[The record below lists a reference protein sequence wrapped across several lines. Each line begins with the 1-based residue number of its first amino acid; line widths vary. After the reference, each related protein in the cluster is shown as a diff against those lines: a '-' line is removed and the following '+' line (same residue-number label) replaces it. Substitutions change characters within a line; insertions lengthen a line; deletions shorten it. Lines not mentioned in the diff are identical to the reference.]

1 MYKKILLP
9 TDGSEYANKAAK
21 HAIWIASLNG
31 AEIIALNVIE
41 TSSLVGLPA
50 EDLIVR
56 IKEMLKEEGHKSLE
70 KISDILKES
79 KIEGECQKE
88 VKLTISTKEGSPSDV
103 IIETVKKEGVDLI
116 VMGTSGKHGLDRFLL
131 GSVTENVVR
140 SSQCPVLVVH

>member
-9 TDGSEYANKAAK
+9 TDGSEYANKAAE
-21 HAIWIASLNG
+21 HAIWIAHASG

-56 IKEMLKEEGHKSLE
+56 IKDMLKEEGRIALE
-70 KISDILKES
+70 HIFEMSTKENQEEGDLKVTL
-79 KIEGECQKE
+79 K
-88 VKLTISTKEGSPSDV
+88 TKEGSPADV
-103 IIETVKKEGVDLI
+103 ILKTIDEENVDLV

-131 GSVTENVVR
+131 GSVTEKVVR
-140 SSQCPVLVVH
+140 SAKCPVLAVHVE